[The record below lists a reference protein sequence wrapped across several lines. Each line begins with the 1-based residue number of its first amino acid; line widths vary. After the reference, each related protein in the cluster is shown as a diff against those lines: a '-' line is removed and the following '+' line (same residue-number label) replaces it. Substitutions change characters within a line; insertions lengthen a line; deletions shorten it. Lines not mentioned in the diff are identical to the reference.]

1 MAATPLS
8 SLVGGPISAGLLQ
21 LDGFLGFA
29 GWQWMFLFEGLPAC
43 VLGVICLIMLADRP
57 TGATWLTL
65 PEREALVRELASE
78 THERPKKNLL
88 SALKDM
94 RVVTLTGIT
103 FAFTIGSYGVGIWL
117 PLILKGHELTTM
129 QVGWVSS
136 IPYLFATAGMLFWA
150 RVVDRTGAKIYNLMA
165 ALILG
170 AAGLALSVMFT
181 SLIPALICLTLAL
194 VGTISARTVFYTIPQ
209 ASLPELRRRAVS
221 LSSTPWAHSAASSV
235 RIWSA
240 Y

>member
-1 MAATPLS
+1 MRS
-8 SLVGGPISAGLLQ
+8 RISRRDAHRHQ
-21 LDGFLGFA
+21 
-29 GWQWMFLFEGLPAC
+29 
-43 VLGVICLIMLADRP
+43 
-57 TGATWLTL
+57 
-65 PEREALVRELASE
+65 
-78 THERPKKNLL
+78 
-88 SALKDM
+88 
-94 RVVTLTGIT
+94 

-150 RVVDRTGAKIYNLMA
+150 RVVDRTGPKIYNLMA

-194 VGTISARTVFYTIPQ
+194 VGTISARTCSTRSRR
-209 ASLPELRRRAVS
+209 ASLPELRRRATRFHQLRGRIRRLRRSVS
-221 LSSTPWAHSAASSV
+221 GRLTEGRNRLLQCRHASPHFSH
-235 RIWSA
+235 
-240 Y
+240 